1 MRDIFFS
8 ISMILLTLVIYF
20 VVSSLYKR
28 YPLPILL
35 PILSGT
41 VLMIIILVSLGI
53 SYDKYME
60 GGQFITSLL
69 GPTVVALAYP
79 LYKQRDFLK
88 KYLFTI
94 IGGAFIATL
103 TAMLSVGLLG
113 KALRIDSALIISMLP
128 KSLTTP
134 VAIEVAKVLEGNAS
148 MAVVGV
154 TITGIFGVIISPYI
168 FKYLRI
174 YTSIGRGIALGGT
187 SHAMGTAK
195 AAEYDELAFSISSI
209 TMSICAIIGS
219 IIGPLIVWILQM

>member
-79 LYKQRDFLK
+79 LYKQRDF
-88 KYLFTI
+88 
-94 IGGAFIATL
+94 
-103 TAMLSVGLLG
+103 
-113 KALRIDSALIISMLP
+113 
-128 KSLTTP
+128 
-134 VAIEVAKVLEGNAS
+134 
-148 MAVVGV
+148 
-154 TITGIFGVIISPYI
+154 
-168 FKYLRI
+168 
-174 YTSIGRGIALGGT
+174 
-187 SHAMGTAK
+187 
-195 AAEYDELAFSISSI
+195 
-209 TMSICAIIGS
+209 
-219 IIGPLIVWILQM
+219 